1 MHDGNYL
8 VKYPQSQ
15 LLPMQISCPLPS
27 VFGRHSTFGICS
39 GKHRNPVQQNP
50 LGQDKSPGL
59 QNKSFLSNDFVIW
72 VTDSS
77 VVEKLVVLSVDN
89 VFPQVVKIQI
99 RDNILNSIAGRKI
112 KL

>member
-1 MHDGNYL
+1 MHDGNHL
-8 VKYPQSQ
+8 VKHPQSQ

-50 LGQDKSPGL
+50 LGQVKSPGL
-59 QNKSFLSNDFVIW
+59 QNKSVLSNDFVFW

>member
-1 MHDGNYL
+1 
-8 VKYPQSQ
+8 
-15 LLPMQISCPLPS
+15 MQISCPLPS

-50 LGQDKSPGL
+50 LGQVKSPGL
-59 QNKSFLSNDFVIW
+59 QNKSFLFDDFVIFRF
-72 VTDSS
+72 TDSS

-89 VFPQVVKIQI
+89 VFPQVVKIKI

>member
-8 VKYPQSQ
+8 IKYPQSQ

-59 QNKSFLSNDFVIW
+59 QNKSFLSNDFVFW

-77 VVEKLVVLSVDN
+77 VVEKPVVLSVDN

>member
-59 QNKSFLSNDFVIW
+59 QNKSFLSNDFVFW

-99 RDNILNSIAGRKI
+99 RNNILTSV
-112 KL
+112 LL

>member
-1 MHDGNYL
+1 MHDENHL
-8 VKYPQSQ
+8 VKYSQSQ

-50 LGQDKSPGL
+50 LGQVKSPGL
-59 QNKSFLSNDFVIW
+59 QNKSLLSNDFVFW

-89 VFPQVVKIQI
+89 VFPQVVKIHI

>member
-59 QNKSFLSNDFVIW
+59 QNKSFLSNDFVFW
-72 VTDSS
+72 VTDLS

>member
-59 QNKSFLSNDFVIW
+59 QNKSLLSNDFVFW